1 MINIKKIAVDAI
13 TYKKELCILLNSLEA
28 EDVEQGLLILKSSLF
43 TRDFKTAL
51 LSKTG
56 DLLNDYNI
64 DFVNGYIQITASLN
78 AKQLGPVDVDYEITI
93 QELRFDETGHK
104 LYATFKE
111 IATPLG
117 SMGQKLAFKAA
128 LMNGPL
134 LKTAVKLGKVSFA
147 YVDGNNILIDF
158 DKFDFTE
165 KLPASLSLSYLSA
178 KNSKLTFSF
187 NI

>member
-13 TYKKELCILLNSLEA
+13 KYKKELGFLLNSLEA
-28 EDVEQGLLILKSSLF
+28 EDVEQGLLIIKSSLL
-43 TRDFKTAL
+43 TSDLKPSIL
-51 LSKTG
+51 LMAG
-56 DLLNDYNI
+56 DLLNNYNI
-64 DFVNGYIQITASLN
+64 EFINGNVHITASLN
-78 AKQLGPVDVDYEITI
+78 SKQLGPIDVDYQITI

-117 SMGQKLAFKAA
+117 NMVQKLAVKAA

-134 LKTAVKLGKVSFA
+134 IKTAAKLSNVPFA

-158 DKFDFTE
+158 DKFDFLE
-165 KLPASLSLSYLSA
+165 KLPTSLSLKYLSA
-178 KNSKLTFSF
+178 KNYKLTFSF

>member
-1 MINIKKIAVDAI
+1 MINIKKLAVDAI

-28 EDVEQGLLILKSSLF
+28 EDVEQGLLILKASLM
-43 TRDFKTAL
+43 TRDFKAAI

-56 DLLNDYNI
+56 DLLSNYSI
-64 DFVNGYIQITASLN
+64 DFINGYIKLTASLN
-78 AKQLGPVDVDYEITI
+78 AKQLGPIDVDYQINI

-111 IATPLG
+111 TATPLG
-117 SMGQKLAFKAA
+117 NMGQKLAVKAA

-134 LKTAVKLGKVSFA
+134 LKTATKLGKVSFA

-158 DKFDFTE
+158 DKFDFME
-165 KLPASLSLSYLSA
+165 KLPASLSLNYLSA

>member
-28 EDVEQGLLILKSSLF
+28 EDVKQGLLILKASLF
-43 TRDFKTAL
+43 TRDFKPAV

-56 DLLNDYNI
+56 DLLNNYNI
-64 DFVNGYIQITASLN
+64 DFVNGYIQINALLN
-78 AKQLGPVDVDYEITI
+78 AKQLGPVEVDYQINI

-104 LYATFKE
+104 LYSTFKE

-117 SMGQKLAFKAA
+117 SMGQKLAVKAA

-134 LKTAVKLGKVSFA
+134 LKTAVKLGKISFA

-158 DKFDFTE
+158 DKFDFTG
-165 KLPASLSLSYLSA
+165 KLPASLNLSYLSA
-178 KNSKLTFSF
+178 KDSKLTFSF

>member
-13 TYKKELCILLNSLEA
+13 KYKKELNILLNSLKEA
-28 EDVEQGLLILKSSLF
+28 DVEQGLLILKASLLSS
-43 TRDFKTAL
+43 DFKPSI
-51 LSKTG
+51 LSMAG
-56 DLLNDYNI
+56 DLLSNYTI
-64 DFVNGYIQITASLN
+64 DFINGSIHITASLN
-78 AKQLGPVDVDYEITI
+78 PKQLGSVDVDYQINI

-111 IATPLG
+111 AATPLG
-117 SMGQKLAFKAA
+117 NMVQKLAVKAA

-134 LKTAVKLGKVSFA
+134 LKTAAQLSKVSFA

-158 DKFDFTE
+158 DKFDLIE
-165 KLPASLSLSYLSA
+165 KLPTSLSLNYLSA

>member
-1 MINIKKIAVDAI
+1 MSNIKKIAVLAV
-13 TYKKELCILLNSLEA
+13 TYKKELGILLNSLEA
-28 EDVEQGLLILKSSLF
+28 EDVEQGLLILKASLL
-43 TRDFKTAL
+43 TRDFKSAI

-56 DLLNDYNI
+56 DFINNYTI
-64 DFVNGYIQITASLN
+64 DFIDNTIQISASIN
-78 AKQLGPVDVDYEITI
+78 AKQLGPVDVAYQINL

-111 IATPLG
+111 SVVSLG
-117 SMGQKLAFKAA
+117 NMGQKLGVKAA

-134 LKTAVKLGKVSFA
+134 LKTAAKLSKTSFA

-158 DKFDFTE
+158 DKFDFIE
-165 KLPASLSLSYLSA
+165 KLPANLSVSYLSA
-178 KNSKLTFSF
+178 KNSKLVFSF

>member
-1 MINIKKIAVDAI
+1 MINIKKIAVEAI

-28 EDVEQGLLILKSSLF
+28 EDVDQGLLILKASLL
-43 TRDFKTAL
+43 TGDFKSAV
-51 LSKTG
+51 LSRTG
-56 DLLNDYNI
+56 DLMNNYSI
-64 DFVNGYIQITASLN
+64 DFVNDNIQITASIN
-78 AKQLGPVDVDYEITI
+78 AKQLGPIDLEYQINI
-93 QELRFDETGHK
+93 QELRFDETGHN

-111 IATPLG
+111 SVTSLG
-117 SMGQKLAFKAA
+117 NMGQKLAVKAA

-134 LKTAVKLGKVSFA
+134 LKTAAKLAKVSFA

-158 DKFDFTE
+158 DKFDFME
-165 KLPASLSLSYLSA
+165 KLPTNLSLSYLSA

>member
-1 MINIKKIAVDAI
+1 MVNIKKIAVEAVK
-13 TYKKELCILLNSLEA
+13 YKKELNILLNSLDA
-28 EDVEQGLLILKSSLF
+28 ADVEQGLLILKASLL
-43 TRDFKTAL
+43 TRDFKPAV
-51 LSKTG
+51 LSKVG
-56 DLLNDYNI
+56 DLLNNYDI
-64 DFVNGYIQITASLN
+64 DFINGYIQITASLN
-78 AKQLGPVDVDYEITI
+78 AKQLGPVDVDYQINI

-111 IATPLG
+111 TAAPLG
-117 SMGQKLAFKAA
+117 NMGQKLAVKAA

-134 LKTAVKLGKVSFA
+134 LKTAVNLSKVSFA

-158 DKFDFTE
+158 DKFDFTG
-165 KLPASLSLSYLSA
+165 KLPASLSLSYVSA

>member
-1 MINIKKIAVDAI
+1 MINIKKIAVDAVK
-13 TYKKELCILLNSLEA
+13 YKKELSILLNSLDA
-28 EDVEQGLLILKSSLF
+28 ADVEQGLLILKASLL
-43 TRDFKTAL
+43 TRDFKSAV
-51 LSKTG
+51 LSKAG
-56 DLLNDYNI
+56 DLLNNYDI
-64 DFVNGYIQITASLN
+64 DFINGSIQITASLN
-78 AKQLGPVDVDYEITI
+78 AKQLGPVDVDYQINI

-111 IATPLG
+111 AAIPNG
-117 SMGQKLAFKAA
+117 NMGQKLAVKAA

-134 LKTAVKLGKVSFA
+134 LKTAVNLSKVSFA

-165 KLPASLSLSYLSA
+165 KLPASLSLSYVSA

>member
-1 MINIKKIAVDAI
+1 MINIKKIAVDAVK
-13 TYKKELCILLNSLEA
+13 YKKELSILLNSLDA
-28 EDVEQGLLILKSSLF
+28 ADVEQGLLILKVSLL
-43 TRDFKTAL
+43 TRDFKPAV
-51 LSKTG
+51 LSKSG
-56 DLLNDYNI
+56 DLLNNYDI
-64 DFVNGYIQITASLN
+64 DFINGSIQITASLN
-78 AKQLGPVDVDYEITI
+78 AKQLGLVDIDYQINI

-111 IATPLG
+111 SVVPLG
-117 SMGQKLAFKAA
+117 NMGQKLAVKAA

-134 LKTAVKLGKVSFA
+134 LKTAVNLSKVSFA

-158 DKFDFTE
+158 DKFDFIE